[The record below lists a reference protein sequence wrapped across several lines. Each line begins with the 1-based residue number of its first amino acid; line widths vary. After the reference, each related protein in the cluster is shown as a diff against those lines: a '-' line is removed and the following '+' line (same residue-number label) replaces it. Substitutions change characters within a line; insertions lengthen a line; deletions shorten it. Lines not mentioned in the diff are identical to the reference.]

1 MKDNISGVFYHLV
14 TIMSFLYPFG
24 RRGKTV
30 IGLEKIYREFLAIA
44 GDKPRS
50 IDEMNRTKTAIALV
64 LLLAGCWQ
72 EEQQMEI
79 EKDAF
84 TAQRTRMVREQ
95 MVGRDIVDE
104 KVLRVM
110 GQVRRHLFVP
120 ERMGEYAYLD
130 HPLPIGSEQTIS
142 QPYMVAYMTQALE
155 LENTDKVLEIGTGSG
170 YQAAVLAKI
179 VEQVFSIEII
189 PELAQRA
196 AVLLQ
201 ELGYENVQVRTGDGY
216 LGWPEEAPFDAI
228 IVTAAPD
235 HVPSALVKQLAPGGR
250 LVIPLGNK
258 KQELVRLVRVGEEIR
273 EESLLPVRFVPMTGQ
288 AQETKGD

>member
-1 MKDNISGVFYHLV
+1 
-14 TIMSFLYPFG
+14 
-24 RRGKTV
+24 
-30 IGLEKIYREFLAIA
+30 
-44 GDKPRS
+44 
-50 IDEMNRTKTAIALV
+50 
-64 LLLAGCWQ
+64 
-72 EEQQMEI
+72 
-79 EKDAF
+79 
-84 TAQRTRMVREQ
+84 
-95 MVGRDIVDE
+95 
-104 KVLRVM
+104 
-110 GQVRRHLFVP
+110 
-120 ERMGEYAYLD
+120 
-130 HPLPIGSEQTIS
+130 
-142 QPYMVAYMTQALE
+142 MVAYMTQALE

>member
-1 MKDNISGVFYHLV
+1 
-14 TIMSFLYPFG
+14 
-24 RRGKTV
+24 
-30 IGLEKIYREFLAIA
+30 
-44 GDKPRS
+44 
-50 IDEMNRTKTAIALV
+50 MNRTKTAIALV